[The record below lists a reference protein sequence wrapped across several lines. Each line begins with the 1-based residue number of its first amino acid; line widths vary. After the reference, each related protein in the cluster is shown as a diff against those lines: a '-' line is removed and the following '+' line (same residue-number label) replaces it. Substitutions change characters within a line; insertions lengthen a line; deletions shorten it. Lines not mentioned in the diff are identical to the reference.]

1 MNTEQPALQRAIDA
15 LHAAARLDSPPADAA
30 ELEARL
36 ATLHSLT
43 GPCLLGA
50 LSGLI
55 ENLAAAADAI
65 PALDAEQRDLIA
77 TWLSR
82 AVERLGFVRES
93 IDHARAATGTWTA

>member
-1 MNTEQPALQRAIDA
+1 MNTEQPPIQRAIDA

-30 ELEARL
+30 DLEARL
-36 ATLHSLT
+36 ADLHNPT
-43 GPCLLGA
+43 GPCLLDA
-50 LSGLI
+50 LSDLI
-55 ENLAAAADAI
+55 KNLAETAGAT
-65 PALDAEQRDLIA
+65 PGLDAEQRDLIA